1 MQQADLLVRGGPIHS
16 QVLVEG
22 DRELGVCQ
30 KAIREVI
37 QVAESIPNKVSSQ
50 EHNMLKGEEAERKL
64 VVLPPAALS
73 IDQGLRLTGLVSNK
87 KFKYSCL

>member
-37 QVAESIPNKVSSQ
+37 QVAESIPNKVSTQ

-64 VVLPPAALS
+64 VVLPQLHKAL
-73 IDQGLRLTGLVSNK
+73 IKGCG
-87 KFKYSCL
+87 